1 MAQFTTEEVLKA
13 TGAVCAHGEDTV
25 FTDVTTDTRKI
36 TKGALF
42 VALRGERFNGEDF
55 AAEAAKKGAAGVV
68 VSNACKKEI
77 IDSVPAAV
85 FCVPDTLEAY
95 QKLACAWRMR
105 FDIPVVAITGS
116 NGKTTTKD
124 LTASVIG
131 AAFPVLK
138 TAANFNNE
146 IGLPMTLLNLTE
158 KHRAAVVEIGMRG
171 LGQIAAMAPLAA
183 PTIGVVVNV
192 GETHME
198 LLGSM
203 ENIAKAKG
211 EMVEA
216 IKPGGTV
223 VLNADNPYT
232 AAMSGKAAKGVR
244 VITFGIEKDADVRAV
259 DIKTDGLSQ
268 SFTAVFEGKKTA
280 SIKLP
285 MAGRHNVLNALAA
298 LSVGYALNIAPE
310 KMADGLAK
318 PDMTKQRFECEKRG
332 EYTVIND
339 AYNASPASMEAA
351 FATLT
356 EVAPGRKIAVLGD
369 MLELGDIAVEA
380 HRKVGRLAAEAGICA
395 LVTRGD
401 MGEEIAAGAEG
412 TGLEDV
418 YRCGTHEEAAAVLK
432 KILKPGDT
440 ILFKGSHGMHMDEII
455 DLL

>member
-1 MAQFTTEEVLKA
+1 
-13 TGAVCAHGEDTV
+13 
-25 FTDVTTDTRKI
+25 
-36 TKGALF
+36 
-42 VALRGERFNGEDF
+42 
-55 AAEAAKKGAAGVV
+55 
-68 VSNACKKEI
+68 
-77 IDSVPAAV
+77 
-85 FCVPDTLEAY
+85 
-95 QKLACAWRMR
+95 
-105 FDIPVVAITGS
+105 
-116 NGKTTTKD
+116 
-124 LTASVIG
+124 
-131 AAFPVLK
+131 
-138 TAANFNNE
+138 
-146 IGLPMTLLNLTE
+146 
-158 KHRAAVVEIGMRG
+158 
-171 LGQIAAMAPLAA
+171 
-183 PTIGVVVNV
+183 
-192 GETHME
+192 
-198 LLGSM
+198 
-203 ENIAKAKG
+203 
-211 EMVEA
+211 A

-280 SIKLP
+280 PIRLP